1 MKDDNIKRF
10 FDDHKQTIS
19 DEGFS
24 ERLFATLDCL
34 PQPVIKKDRS
44 RFVMTVFALAG
55 FLIFVL
61 LGGYSAII
69 DGLTSLGGTFSELK
83 SVTPEIVVS
92 FLLTALTIFGVSKF
106 ANEEVG

>member
-10 FDDHKQTIS
+10 FDDHKQTIG

-44 RFVMTVFALAG
+44 KFIMPVFALVG
-55 FLIFVL
+55 FVIFVL

-69 DGLTSLGGTFSELK
+69 DGLISLGGAFSDVK
-83 SVTPEIVVS
+83 SATPEIVVS
-92 FLLTALTIFGVSKF
+92 FLLTALAIFGVSKY
-106 ANEEVG
+106 ANEVAS